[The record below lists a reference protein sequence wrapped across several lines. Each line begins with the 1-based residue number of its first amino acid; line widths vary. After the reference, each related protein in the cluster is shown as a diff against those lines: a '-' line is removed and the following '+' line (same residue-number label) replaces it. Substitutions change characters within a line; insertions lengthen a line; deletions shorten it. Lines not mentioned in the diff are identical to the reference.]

1 MNVTTVCYL
10 YATVLCHLLCDE
22 NDWRSVIYSVI
33 ESKVVLAD
41 KFKKKKSLDYLI
53 VSEQRGGKQISIWLW
68 KIQCNQIF
76 LRNFM
81 EFSIK
86 YLWALYLG

>member
-1 MNVTTVCYL
+1 MNVTMVTYL

-41 KFKKKKSLDYLI
+41 KFKKKKVLTT
-53 VSEQRGGKQISIWLW
+53 
-68 KIQCNQIF
+68 
-76 LRNFM
+76 
-81 EFSIK
+81 
-86 YLWALYLG
+86 

>member
-53 VSEQRGGKQISIWLW
+53 VSEQRSRSAFGFGKF
-68 KIQCNQIF
+68 NV
-76 LRNFM
+76 
-81 EFSIK
+81 IK
-86 YLWALYLG
+86 SF